1 MPIDVTQQPL
11 AAACWAENRIDIIG
25 IGPDLQ
31 LYHNSWN
38 GSSWEPAWGSLG
50 GSFSNAAPAII
61 AWAPDSLGTFGI
73 DDDTNEAVYKA
84 WDGSTWD
91 SSWVPFDGGTF
102 QRPVVVDAW
111 GPDRLDIFGIDAT
124 NDAMI
129 HQSVMTR
136 SGRAIN
142 TSRLTLRS
150 GQVQLG
156 KMIGTVLVES
166 SPPPQR

>member
-73 DDDTNEAVYKA
+73 DDDTSEAVYKS
-84 WDGSTWD
+84 WDGSTWG
-91 SSWVPFDGGTF
+91 SSWVPFAGGTF

-111 GPDRLDIFGIDAT
+111 APDRLDIFGIDAT

-136 SGRAIN
+136 SG
-142 TSRLTLRS
+142 
-150 GQVQLG
+150 
-156 KMIGTVLVES
+156 
-166 SPPPQR
+166 